1 LKDVVPYIEGEPKVG
16 IVPLELGLT
25 NHDETSE
32 DGDRVAGLNTEHSEV
47 ND

>member
-1 LKDVVPYIEGEPKVG
+1 LKDVVLYIEGEPKVG
-16 IVPLELGLT
+16 IVPLKPGLT

-32 DGDRVAGLNTEHSEV
+32 DGDCVAGLNTKHSEV